1 VLTGQR
7 LVTPSPPFVGGRS
20 VEGVAAETERAR
32 SFGAVAAEYAEHRPG
47 YPAAAVEWAL
57 AAAPGSDVL
66 DLGAGTGKLTRQLVP
81 LAGSV
86 VAVEPDPDMR
96 AVLQRVVPG
105 VEALDGSA
113 EAMPLPDESV
123 DAITAA
129 QAAHWFRIDEAMQEM
144 HRVLRPGGGAALL
157 WNEWDPEDE
166 LLRAFDTLIEPLRAN
181 LGETPDWRGSLEAT
195 PLFERRE
202 LRRFRHTETLEPERV
217 VERVASVS
225 VVAYAAPA
233 EREQVLSEVAR
244 LSGSKPVAFP
254 MITSVGVADRVS

>member
-1 VLTGQR
+1 VSRRDEYR
-7 LVTPSPPFVGGRS
+7 LSFGS
-20 VEGVAAETERAR
+20 VAEVYERAR
-32 SFGAVAAEYAEHRPG
+32 PGYAPEAVA
-47 YPAAAVEWAL
+47 WL
-57 AAAPGSDVL
+57 AQRLPFERVL